1 MSGSRLRRYLSE
13 ALRLLRQRRLS
24 TLRDKSRRMADAMTP
39 RIAMRELEA
48 ACEGQSPL
56 VCVVDGAQGGGA
68 AMAAARSGADWR
80 AQGVS
85 TLHIGCDP
93 MGRIT
98 VKVMLP
104 GETAPALSGRLD
116 EWPVLPAA
124 VSAMEIHSLAGF
136 TEPHAVAAWLT
147 EAMAL
152 IQDKGDQAQG
162 KDDQAQG
169 KDDQAQDDGDQAQD
183 KGDQDGGVL
192 QDKPGSREVEQS
204 AGIPPAVT
212 VHWHDHYLMCPTRH
226 LLNSESRY
234 CDLPD
239 PSVCASC
246 LPKNAH
252 CLDAPLRS
260 TDILAWREQWG
271 QVLAGASSI
280 RVFSPSSREL
290 LRRIWPEVNSKVVLA
305 PHDTAHIPQ
314 RELSPSPETPLHI
327 GVVGR
332 IAAHKG
338 AAQVARLA
346 RHIADTGANARI
358 TVFGTLEEPAP
369 ASVVSQA
376 GTYSVEALPTLCA
389 EQGVNAFWFPSIWP
403 ETFSFVV
410 HEMKAMGLPV
420 LAYDVGAQA
429 DTLADDDRH
438 RVVSLDMSVDDIL
451 ITLTEMTTVT
461 EMRSA
466 S

>member
-1 MSGSRLRRYLSE
+1 MSGSRLRRYLLE
-13 ALRLLRQRRLS
+13 ALWLLRQRRFS
-24 TLRDKSRRMADAMTP
+24 ALRDKSWRMADAMAP
-39 RIAMRELEA
+39 RISVRELEA

-56 VCVVDGAQGGGA
+56 ICVVDGAQGGGA
-68 AMAAARSGADWR
+68 AMAAARSGAGWR
-80 AQGVS
+80 AQGVG
-85 TLHIGCDP
+85 TLHISCDP

-98 VKVMLP
+98 VNVMLT
-104 GETAPALSGRLD
+104 GETVPTLFGRLD
-116 EWPVLPAA
+116 EWPVLPAS

-136 TEPHAVAAWLT
+136 TEPRAVAAWLT
-147 EAMAL
+147 QAMAL
-152 IQDKGDQAQG
+152 IQDKCD
-162 KDDQAQG
+162 
-169 KDDQAQDDGDQAQD
+169 QDDG
-183 KGDQDGGVL
+183 GL
-192 QDKPGSREVEQS
+192 QDKLGSGEGGQN
-204 AGIPPAVT
+204 ADNPPAVA
-212 VHWHDHYLMCPTRH
+212 VHWHDHFLMCPTRH
-226 LLNSESRY
+226 LLNAESRY

-246 LPKNAH
+246 LPNNAH

-260 TDILAWREQWG
+260 IDIVAWREQWG
-271 QVLAGASSI
+271 RVLAGASSI
-280 RVFSPSSREL
+280 KVFSPSSREL
-290 LRRIWPEVNSKVVLA
+290 LRRVWPKFESKVVLT
-305 PHDTAHIPQ
+305 PHATAHIPQ
-314 RELSPSPETPLHI
+314 SDLSPAPGMPLHL

-369 ASVVSQA
+369 ASVVTQTGA
-376 GTYSVEALPTLCA
+376 YSAEALPALCA
-389 EQGVNAFWFPSIWP
+389 ERGVNAFWFPSIWP
-403 ETFSFVV
+403 ETFSFVA

-420 LAYDVGAQA
+420 LAYDIGAQA

-438 RVVSLDMSVDDIL
+438 RVVSLDMSCDDIL
-451 ITLTEMTTVT
+451 TTLTEMTTLD

>member
-13 ALRLLRQRRLS
+13 ALRLLQQRRFS
-24 TLRDKSRRMADAMTP
+24 TLRDKSRRMADAMAP
-39 RIAMRELEA
+39 LIAMRELEA
-48 ACEGQSPL
+48 ACEVQSPL

-68 AMAAARSGADWR
+68 AMAAARSAAGWR
-80 AQGVS
+80 EQGLG
-85 TLHIGCDP
+85 TLHLGCDP

-98 VKVMLP
+98 VNVTLP
-104 GETAPALSGRLD
+104 GESEPAVAGRLD
-116 EWPVLPAA
+116 DWPALPVT

-136 TEPHAVAAWLT
+136 TQPHAVAAWLIR
-147 EAMAL
+147 AMAL
-152 IQDKGDQAQG
+152 IQDKSV
-162 KDDQAQG
+162 
-169 KDDQAQDDGDQAQD
+169 QDETELEDGAEI
-183 KGDQDGGVL
+183 
-192 QDKPGSREVEQS
+192 PS
-204 AGIPPAVT
+204 ADTTADNPSSVT
-212 VHWHDHYLMCPTRH
+212 VYWHDHYLMCPTRH
-226 LLNSESRY
+226 LLNADSRY
-234 CDLPD
+234 CELPD
-239 PSVCASC
+239 PGICATC
-246 LPKNAH
+246 LPNNAH

-260 TDILAWREQWG
+260 VDIAAWREQWG

-280 RVFSPSSREL
+280 RVFSPSSRVL
-290 LRRIWPEVNSKVVLA
+290 LRRAWPEIDSKVVLT
-305 PHDTAHIPQ
+305 PHDTAHIP
-314 RELSPSPETPLHI
+314 RSMLSPAPESPLHI

-338 AAQVARLA
+338 ATQVVRLA
-346 RHIADTGANARI
+346 RHIAETGANARI

-369 ASVVSQA
+369 ASVVSQTGA
-376 GTYSVEALPTLCA
+376 YSAEALPALCA

-420 LAYDVGAQA
+420 LAYDVGAQT

-438 RVVSLDMSVDDIL
+438 RVVSLDTSSEDIL
-451 ITLTEMTTVT
+451 ATLT

>member
-13 ALRLLRQRRLS
+13 ALRLLRQRRFS
-24 TLRDKSRRMADAMTP
+24 TLRDKSRRMADAMAP
-39 RIAMRELEA
+39 LIAMRELEA

-68 AMAAARSGADWR
+68 AMAAARSGAVWR
-80 AQGVS
+80 AQDVS
-85 TLHIGCDP
+85 TLHVGCDP
-93 MGRIT
+93 LGRIS
-98 VKVMLP
+98 VNVMLP
-104 GETAPALSGRLD
+104 GETAPTLFGRLD
-116 EWPVLPAA
+116 EWPVLPAS

-136 TEPHAVAAWLT
+136 TEPQAVAAWLT
-147 EAMAL
+147 RAMAL
-152 IQDKGDQAQG
+152 IRDK
-162 KDDQAQG
+162 
-169 KDDQAQDDGDQAQD
+169 GDQAQD

-192 QDKPGSREVEQS
+192 QDKPGSREVEPS
-204 AGIPPAVT
+204 ADIPPAVT
-212 VHWHDHYLMCPTRH
+212 VYWHDHYLMCPTRH
-226 LLNSESRY
+226 LLNAESRY

-239 PSVCASC
+239 SSVCASC
-246 LPKNAH
+246 LPNNAH

-260 TDILAWREQWG
+260 LDIVVWREQWG

-290 LRRIWPEVNSKVVLA
+290 LRRVWPEFDSKVVLA
-305 PHDTAHIPQ
+305 PQDTAHIPQ
-314 RELSPSPETPLHI
+314 RELSPAPETPLHI

-369 ASVVSQA
+369 ASVVSQT
-376 GTYSVEALPTLCA
+376 GTYSAEALPALCA

-410 HEMKAMGLPV
+410 HEMNAMGLPV

-438 RVVSLDMSVDDIL
+438 RVVSLDMSADDIL
-451 ITLTEMTTVT
+451 TTLTEMTALT
-461 EMRSA
+461 ERGVLRDEA
-466 S
+466 VP

>member
-13 ALRLLRQRRLS
+13 ALRLLRQRRFS
-24 TLRDKSRRMADAMTP
+24 TLRDKSRRMADAMAP
-39 RIAMRELEA
+39 LIAMPELEA
-48 ACEGQSPL
+48 VCEGQSPL

-68 AMAAARSGADWR
+68 AMAAARSGAGWR
-80 AQGVS
+80 AQGLG

-93 MGRIT
+93 MGRVT
-98 VKVMLP
+98 VSVMLP

-116 EWPVLPAA
+116 EWPVLPAS

-136 TEPHAVAAWLT
+136 TEPQAVVAWLT
-147 EAMAL
+147 QAMAL
-152 IQDKGDQAQG
+152 IR
-162 KDDQAQG
+162 
-169 KDDQAQDDGDQAQD
+169 D

-192 QDKPGSREVEQS
+192 QDMPGSRDVEES
-204 AGIPPAVT
+204 ADTPPAVT

-226 LLNSESRY
+226 LLNAESRY
-234 CDLPD
+234 CGLPD

-246 LPKNAH
+246 LPNNAH

-260 TDILAWREQWG
+260 MDIVVWREQWG

-290 LRRIWPEVNSKVVLA
+290 LRRVWPEIDSKVVLT
-305 PHDTAHIPQ
+305 PHDITHIP
-314 RELSPSPETPLHI
+314 LSEVSPAPESPLHI

-338 AAQVARLA
+338 ALQVARLA
-346 RHIADTGANARI
+346 RHIADTGADARI
-358 TVFGTLEEPAP
+358 TVFGTLEGPAP
-369 ASVVSQA
+369 ASVVSQT

-438 RVVSLDMSVDDIL
+438 RVVSLDMSADDIL
-451 ITLTEMTTVT
+451 TTLTEMTTVT

>member
-13 ALRLLRQRRLS
+13 ALRLLRQRRFS
-24 TLRDKSRRMADAMTP
+24 TLRDKSRRMADAMAP
-39 RIAMRELEA
+39 RISVGQLAS

-68 AMAAARSGADWR
+68 AIAAARSGANWR
-80 AQGVS
+80 AQDVS

-98 VKVMLP
+98 VTVMLP
-104 GETAPALSGRLD
+104 DEAAPALSGRLD
-116 EWPVLPAA
+116 EWPMLPAS
-124 VSAMEIHSLAGF
+124 VNAMEIHSLAGF
-136 TEPHAVAAWLT
+136 TEPHTVAAWLT
-147 EAMAL
+147 QAMAL
-152 IQDKGDQAQG
+152 IRDK
-162 KDDQAQG
+162 
-169 KDDQAQDDGDQAQD
+169 GDQAQD
-183 KGDQDGGVL
+183 KGDQDGDIL
-192 QDKPGSREVEQS
+192 QDKPGSREVQQR
-204 AGIPPAVT
+204 ADTPPAVT

-226 LLNSESRY
+226 LLNAESRY
-234 CDLPD
+234 CELPD

-246 LPKNAH
+246 LPHNAH

-260 TDILAWREQWG
+260 VDIVAWREQWG

-280 RVFSPSSREL
+280 RAFSPSSREL
-290 LRRIWPEVNSKVVLA
+290 LRRVWPEVEGKVVLA

-314 RELSPSPETPLHI
+314 QALSPEPESPLHI

-346 RHIADTGANARI
+346 RHIADTGASARI

-369 ASVVSQA
+369 ASVVSQT
-376 GTYSVEALPTLCA
+376 GTYSAEALPALCA

-438 RVVSLDMSVDDIL
+438 RVVSVDMSADDIL
-451 ITLTEMTTVT
+451 ATLTEMTTLT
-461 EMRSA
+461 DMKGA

>member
-13 ALRLLRQRRLS
+13 ALRLLRQRRFS
-24 TLRDKSRRMADAMTP
+24 ALRDKSRRMADAMAP
-39 RIAMRELEA
+39 RISMRELEA

-56 VCVVDGAQGGGA
+56 ICVVDGAQGGGA
-68 AMAAARSGADWR
+68 AMAAARSGAGWR
-80 AQGVS
+80 AQGVG

-98 VKVMLP
+98 VNVMRP
-104 GETAPALSGRLD
+104 GETVPTLFGRLD
-116 EWPVLPAA
+116 EWPVLPAS

-136 TEPHAVAAWLT
+136 TEPHAVVAWLT
-147 EAMAL
+147 QAMAL
-152 IQDKGDQAQG
+152 IRDKGDQVQSKGDQAQG
-162 KDDQAQG
+162 
-169 KDDQAQDDGDQAQD
+169 

-192 QDKPGSREVEQS
+192 QDTPESREVEQR
-204 AGIPPAVT
+204 ADTPPAVT

-226 LLNSESRY
+226 LLNAESRY
-234 CDLPD
+234 CGLPD

-246 LPKNAH
+246 LPNNAH

-260 TDILAWREQWG
+260 MDIVVWREQWG

-290 LRRIWPEVNSKVVLA
+290 LRRVWPEVDGKVVLA
-305 PHDTAHIPQ
+305 PHDTAYIPQ
-314 RELSPSPETPLHI
+314 RELSSAPESPLHI

-338 AAQVARLA
+338 AVQVARLA
-346 RHIADTGANARI
+346 RHIADTGADARI

-369 ASVVSQA
+369 ASVVSQT
-376 GTYSVEALPTLCA
+376 GTYSVEALPALCA

-438 RVVSLDMSVDDIL
+438 RVVSLDMSADDIL
-451 ITLTEMTTVT
+451 TTLTEMTTLD

>member
-13 ALRLLRQRRLS
+13 ALRLLRQRRFS
-24 TLRDKSRRMADAMTP
+24 TLRDKSRRMADAMSP
-39 RIAMRELEA
+39 RTSLSELAA

-56 VCVVDGAQGGGA
+56 ICVVDGAQGGGA
-68 AMAAARSGADWR
+68 AIAAARSGADWR
-80 AQGVS
+80 AQGLG

-93 MGRIT
+93 MGRIS
-98 VKVMLP
+98 VNVMLP
-104 GETAPALSGRLD
+104 GEKAPAVSGRLA
-116 EWPVLPAA
+116 EWPVLPAS

-136 TEPHAVAAWLT
+136 TEPQAVAAWLT
-147 EAMAL
+147 QAMAL
-152 IQDKGDQAQG
+152 IRDKGYQV
-162 KDDQAQG
+162 QG
-169 KDDQAQDDGDQAQD
+169 KDDQAQDKGDQAQD
-183 KGDQDGGVL
+183 KGDHESGVL
-192 QDKPGSREVEQS
+192 QNTSESREVELS
-204 AGIPPAVT
+204 PDTPPTVT

-226 LLNSESRY
+226 LLNAESRY
-234 CDLPD
+234 CELPD

-246 LPKNAH
+246 LPHNAH

-260 TDILAWREQWG
+260 MDIVAWREQWG

-290 LRRIWPEVNSKVVLA
+290 LRRVWPEIDSKVVLT
-305 PHDTAHIPQ
+305 PHDITHIPLI
-314 RELSPSPETPLHI
+314 EVSPAPETPLHI

-338 AAQVARLA
+338 AVQVARLA
-346 RHIADTGANARI
+346 RHIADTGANVRI

-369 ASVVSQA
+369 ASVVSQT
-376 GTYSVEALPTLCA
+376 GTYSAEALPALCA

-403 ETFSFVV
+403 ETFSFVA

-438 RVVSLDMSVDDIL
+438 RVVSLDMSADDIL
-451 ITLTEMTTVT
+451 TTLTEMTTVT

>member
-1 MSGSRLRRYLSE
+1 LG
-13 ALRLLRQRRLS
+13 LLRQRQFS
-24 TLRDKSRRMADAMTP
+24 TLRDKSRRMADAMAP
-39 RIAMRELEA
+39 RVSMSELEA
-48 ACEGQSPL
+48 ACAGDSPL
-56 VCVVDGAQGGGA
+56 VCVVDSAQGGGA
-68 AMAAARSGADWR
+68 AIAAARSAAGWR
-80 AQGVS
+80 EQGLG

-98 VKVMLP
+98 VNFTLP
-104 GETAPALSGRLD
+104 DETAPAFSGRLD
-116 EWPVLPAA
+116 DWPVLPAS

-136 TEPHAVAAWLT
+136 TEPHAVAAWLMRG
-147 EAMAL
+147 MAL
-152 IQDKGDQAQG
+152 IRDKGVED
-162 KDDQAQG
+162 KTVSE
-169 KDDQAQDDGDQAQD
+169 DGAE
-183 KGDQDGGVL
+183 VL
-192 QDKPGSREVEQS
+192 AADATADKPSS
-204 AGIPPAVT
+204 VT
-212 VHWHDHYLMCPTRH
+212 VHWHDHYMMCPTRH
-226 LLNSESRY
+226 LLNAQSRY
-234 CDLPD
+234 CGIPD

-246 LPKNAH
+246 LPNNAH

-260 TDILAWREQWG
+260 VDIVVWRALWG
-271 QVLAGASSI
+271 QVLAGAASI

-290 LRRIWPEVNSKVVLA
+290 LNRAWPEFDNKVVMT
-305 PHDTAHIPQ
+305 PHDTAHIQ
-314 RELSPSPETPLHI
+314 RSHLSPEPECPLHI

-346 RHIADTGANARI
+346 RHIAGTGVSARI

-369 ASVVSQA
+369 ASVVSQT
-376 GTYSVEALPTLCA
+376 GTYSAEALPALCA
-389 EQGVNAFWFPSIWP
+389 EQGVNVFWFPSIWP

-438 RVVSLDMSVDDIL
+438 RVVSLDMSAEDIL
-451 ITLTEMTTVT
+451 ARLT

>member
-1 MSGSRLRRYLSE
+1 
-13 ALRLLRQRRLS
+13 
-24 TLRDKSRRMADAMTP
+24 MAP
-39 RIAMRELEA
+39 LIGMRELEA
-48 ACEGQSPL
+48 ACEGHSPL

-68 AMAAARSGADWR
+68 AVAAARSGAGWLV
-80 AQGVS
+80 QGVG

-98 VKVMLP
+98 VEVMLP
-104 GETAPALSGRLD
+104 DEAAPALSGRLD
-116 EWPVLPAA
+116 DWPVLPAS
-124 VSAMEIHSLAGF
+124 VNAMEIHSLAGF
-136 TEPHAVAAWLT
+136 IQPHAVVAWLT
-147 EAMAL
+147 QAMTL
-152 IQDKGDQAQG
+152 IRDKRDQV
-162 KDDQAQG
+162 
-169 KDDQAQDDGDQAQD
+169 QD
-183 KGDQDGGVL
+183 KGDQDVGVL

-204 AGIPPAVT
+204 ADSPPAVT
-212 VHWHDHYLMCPTRH
+212 VYWHDHYLMCPTRH
-226 LLNSESRY
+226 LLNAESRY

-246 LPKNAH
+246 LPNNAH

-260 TDILAWREQWG
+260 VDIVAWREQWG

-290 LRRIWPEVNSKVVLA
+290 LRRVWPDIDSKVVLT

-314 RELSPSPETPLHI
+314 SELSPAPESTLHI

-346 RHIADTGANARI
+346 RHIEETGANARI

-369 ASVVSQA
+369 ASVVSQTGA
-376 GTYSVEALPTLCA
+376 YSAEALSALVA
-389 EQGVNAFWFPSIWP
+389 EQGVNVFWFPSMLP

-438 RVVSLDMSVDDIL
+438 RLVSLDMSADDIL
-451 ITLTEMTTVT
+451 ATLTEMATVT
-461 EMRSA
+461 EMRGA

>member
-1 MSGSRLRRYLSE
+1 
-13 ALRLLRQRRLS
+13 
-24 TLRDKSRRMADAMTP
+24 
-39 RIAMRELEA
+39 
-48 ACEGQSPL
+48 
-56 VCVVDGAQGGGA
+56 
-68 AMAAARSGADWR
+68 
-80 AQGVS
+80 
-85 TLHIGCDP
+85 

-98 VKVMLP
+98 VEVMLP
-104 GETAPALSGRLD
+104 DEAAPSLSGRLD
-116 EWPVLPAA
+116 EWPVLPAS

-136 TEPHAVAAWLT
+136 TEPHAVGAWLT
-147 EAMAL
+147 RAMAL
-152 IQDKGDQAQG
+152 IRDKGDQGQDKGDQY
-162 KDDQAQG
+162 
-169 KDDQAQDDGDQAQD
+169 
-183 KGDQDGGVL
+183 GGVL
-192 QDKPGSREVEQS
+192 QDKPGSPEVEQS
-204 AGIPPAVT
+204 ADIPPAVT

-226 LLNSESRY
+226 LLNAESRY

-239 PSVCASC
+239 PSVCAKC
-246 LPKNAH
+246 LPNNAH

-260 TDILAWREQWG
+260 VDIVAWREQWG

-290 LRRIWPEVNSKVVLA
+290 LRRVWPDVDGKVVLA

-314 RELSPSPETPLHI
+314 RELSPAPESPLHI

-338 AAQVARLA
+338 AAKVARLA

-369 ASVVSQA
+369 ASVVSQT
-376 GTYSVEALPTLCA
+376 GTYSAEALPALCA

-410 HEMKAMGLPV
+410 HEMTAMGLPV

-438 RVVSLDMSVDDIL
+438 RVVSLDMSAENIL
-451 ITLTEMTTVT
+451 TTLTEMATLTD
-461 EMRSA
+461 MRSA

>member
-1 MSGSRLRRYLSE
+1 
-13 ALRLLRQRRLS
+13 
-24 TLRDKSRRMADAMTP
+24 MAP
-39 RIAMRELEA
+39 RISPSELAA
-48 ACEGQSPL
+48 ACEGQSRL
-56 VCVVDGAQGGGA
+56 ICVVDGAQGGGA
-68 AMAAARSGADWR
+68 AMAAARSGAVWR
-80 AQGVS
+80 AQGEG
-85 TLHIGCDP
+85 TLHVGCDP
-93 MGRIT
+93 LGRIS
-98 VKVMLP
+98 VNVMLP
-104 GETAPALSGRLD
+104 GEATAALSGRLD
-116 EWPVLPAA
+116 EWPVLPAS

-136 TEPHAVAAWLT
+136 TEPQAVAAWLT

-152 IQDKGDQAQG
+152 IQGKGDQVQV
-162 KDDQAQG
+162 
-169 KDDQAQDDGDQAQD
+169 

-192 QDKPGSREVEQS
+192 QDKSGSHEVGQS
-204 AGIPPAVT
+204 ADTPPAAT

-226 LLNSESRY
+226 LLNAESRY

-239 PSVCASC
+239 PGVCASC
-246 LPKNAH
+246 LPNNAH

-260 TDILAWREQWG
+260 VDIVMWREQWG

-280 RVFSPSSREL
+280 RVFSPSSRKL
-290 LRRIWPEVNSKVVLA
+290 LRRVWPEFDSKVVLA

-314 RELSPSPETPLHI
+314 RELSLAPETPLHI

-346 RHIADTGANARI
+346 RYIEDTGANARI

-369 ASVVSQA
+369 ASVVSKT
-376 GTYSVEALPTLCA
+376 GTYSAEALPALCA
-389 EQGVNAFWFPSIWP
+389 ERGVNAFWFPSIWP
-403 ETFSFVV
+403 ETFSFVLS
-410 HEMKAMGLPV
+410 EMRAMGLPV

-438 RVVSLDMSVDDIL
+438 RVVSLDMSCDDIL
-451 ITLTEMTTVT
+451 AILTEMTTLD